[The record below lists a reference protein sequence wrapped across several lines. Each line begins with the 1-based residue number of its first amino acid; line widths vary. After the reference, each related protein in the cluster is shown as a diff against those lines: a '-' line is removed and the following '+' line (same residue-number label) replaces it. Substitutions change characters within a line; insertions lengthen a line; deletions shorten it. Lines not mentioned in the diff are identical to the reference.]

1 MLHARRPDEHRV
13 PILALEQAVV
23 RDPAERDLGERE
35 AVLLRDGLDLGER
48 VEVRRVPVPL
58 AVRLALVR
66 VRVEAG
72 AGVRGGVRVLE
83 RAIAAGEEAPTDCRS
98 RRWNVS
104 NQKETRPISGGHARG
119 LNS

>member
-1 MLHARRPDEHRV
+1 MLHAGGPDEHRV

-23 RDPAERDLGERE
+23 RDPAERDLRERE

-72 AGVRGGVRVLE
+72 AGVRGGVRVFE
-83 RAIAAGEEAPTDCRS
+83 RAVAAGEEPSADCRS
-98 RRWNVS
+98 GRSSKS
-104 NQKETRPISGGHARG
+104 NNATINTIINNYDE
-119 LNS
+119 

>member
-35 AVLLRDGLDLGER
+35 AVLLRDGLDLGEC

-58 AVRLALVR
+58 AVRLARVR
-66 VRVEAG
+66 VRVEAGAGVRGGVRVEAG

-83 RAIAAGEEAPTDCRS
+83 RAVAAGEEAPTDCQLYGSS
-98 RRWNVS
+98 RRY
-104 NQKETRPISGGHARG
+104 RGGA
-119 LNS
+119 

>member
-1 MLHARRPDEHRV
+1 MLRARRPDQHRV

-23 RDPAERDLGERE
+23 RDPAKRDLRERE

-58 AVRLALVR
+58 TVRLALVR

-72 AGVRGGVRVLE
+72 SGVRGGVRVLE
-83 RAIAAGEEAPTDCRS
+83 GAVAAGEETSADCAKRLS
-98 RRWNVS
+98 R
-104 NQKETRPISGGHARG
+104 QHTIQ
-119 LNS
+119 